1 MRRSRVSGPHYL
13 RAAVW
18 LLLAAFALPI
28 PVMAQAPTPTE
39 REGEAK
45 KKEDDDKKKDDAPT
59 WYNVHGQTTLIPQGN
74 FRFHSPY
81 QGLFSLDPNNKYRA
95 TATTTLN
102 LAARLFPGSEIIF
115 NPELSA
121 GGGIGNPENG
131 TVGIAGFPN
140 GEATRTGA
148 PLPTPYI
155 ARLLWKQ
162 TIGLGGKQEMIEE
175 GPNVLGGM
183 VDVNRITIRLG
194 KMAAG
199 DVFDDNAYS
208 HDPRTQFL
216 NWGLMYNGAWDY
228 PANTRGYTYG
238 AAAEWNTE
246 NWSYRYGIFAEPAV
260 ANGAAFDPQILKAN
274 GNTWEVERRHKINE
288 RAGAVAVL
296 AYLNNA
302 HMGSY
307 RQSILLAEQTGG
319 TPDITATRDY
329 RIKYG
334 FGLNVEQELTD
345 DVGLFG
351 RLGWNDGQTETWAF
365 TEIDRTASIGLQIK
379 GTRWKRPDD
388 KLGFA
393 LLFNGLSEAH
403 RDYLAAGG
411 VGFIVGDGRLNY
423 SPEQIF
429 ETYYN
434 FQLKKGAV
442 VGLGFTGVNHP
453 GYNRDRGPVAIGTL
467 RLHFEF

>member
-1 MRRSRVSGPHYL
+1 MSVSAC
-13 RAAVW
+13 RFAAAW
-18 LLLAAFALPI
+18 LLIFASVASAQLPTAVV
-28 PVMAQAPTPTE
+28 PMTALEQSAKPLDE
-39 REGEAK
+39 K
-45 KKEDDDKKKDDAPT
+45 KKDDDKKDDAPS

-74 FRFHSPY
+74 LSFRSPY
-81 QGLFSLDPNNKYRA
+81 QGLFSLDPSNKYRA

-102 LAARLFPGSEIIF
+102 LVARPFPGSEIIF

-121 GGGIGNPENG
+121 GGGIGNPVNG

-162 TIGLGGKQEMIEE
+162 TIGLGGEQEKIEE

-194 KMAAG
+194 KMSAG
-199 DVFDDNAYS
+199 DLFDDNAYS

-238 AAAEWNTE
+238 GGVEWNTE

-260 ANGAAFDPQILKAN
+260 ANGAAFDPQILRAN
-274 GNTWEVERRHKINE
+274 GNTFEIERRHKINN
-288 RAGAVAVL
+288 RPGAIALL

-302 HMGSY
+302 HMGNY
-307 RQSILLAEQTGG
+307 RQAVLLGEQMGA

-334 FGLNVEQELTD
+334 FGLNLEQELTENL
-345 DVGLFG
+345 GLFG
-351 RLGWNDGQTETWAF
+351 RLGWNDGQSESWAF

-393 LLFNGLSEAH
+393 LLFNGLSAAH

-423 SPEQIF
+423 APEQIF

-442 VGLGFTGVNHP
+442 VGLGFTGVNNP

-467 RLHFEF
+467 RLHYEF